1 MLSSE
6 REPQAIGRSLL
17 GPRSQ
22 RVPAGPAV
30 RPFCVCAKEKIAAAP
45 CVLFCVCALRRSAK
59 IQAQRHPASSRP
71 LCEPGLDFAPAQSP
85 GRSTRSLQ
93 SLHYR
98 AWSPASLPPNQGERI
113 SNPNCSY
120 FYTSKFEVY
129 STPQNLRP
137 ADARRSAGDLD
148 LVTIESA

>member
-98 AWSPASLPPNQGERI
+98 AWSPASLPPQSIIPAARGNGYQTRLAWCTN
-113 SNPNCSY
+113 SNCQSKGS
-120 FYTSKFEVY
+120 FYTRAK
-129 STPQNLRP
+129 
-137 ADARRSAGDLD
+137 
-148 LVTIESA
+148 IEILFLEF